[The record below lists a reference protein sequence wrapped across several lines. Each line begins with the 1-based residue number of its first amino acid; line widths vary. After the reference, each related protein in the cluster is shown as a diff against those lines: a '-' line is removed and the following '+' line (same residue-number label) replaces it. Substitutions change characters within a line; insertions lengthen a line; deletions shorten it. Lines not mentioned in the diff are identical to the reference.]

1 MALCN
6 SLFSWLKRMAHQN
19 VDQVKKILRSQNIF
33 FKNQKFCCEDCIIGK
48 MYRLSFPKSDTK
60 WAWKT
65 HPCRYFRSYARK
77 FAWRNSIFHNDER
90 WLHWRSLYFIK
101 NKSETSRCLEN
112 FFKKTD
118 KLLEKGIII
127 FRSDNGLE
135 FVNKEIEEH
144 LDMALLIRER
154 YHLLRNRMI
163 PPNGKIEP

>member
-1 MALCN
+1 MM
-6 SLFSWLKRMAHQN
+6 KDDYTGE
-19 VDQVKKILRSQNIF
+19 VYI
-33 FKNQKFCCEDCIIGK
+33 
-48 MYRLSFPKSDTK
+48 
-60 WAWKT
+60 
-65 HPCRYFRSYARK
+65 
-77 FAWRNSIFHNDER
+77 
-90 WLHWRSLYFIK
+90 
-101 NKSETSRCLEN
+101 KSETSRCLEN